1 MNGANVLSSR
11 LHARA
16 SACYAKAAVGGVHQN
31 RMNRTLYFFLSVI
44 KKIQYLTN
52 STRVSMKF
60 TSHFY
65 VLIACSF
72 VAACGT
78 VMQAEQTSFLSSYA
92 GLTTGAD
99 VGQATL
105 RAHSGIDPA
114 RVQLGEV
121 IMQSGVGVALSPE
134 ERNQLA
140 ALLRQQLQLRVL
152 EMPKNPRGQAAV
164 LRAAI
169 TRVETV
175 SPGLNTVGTLL
186 LIGPLD
192 RGGAAFEIEAVNPVN
207 GTQLTAMKLGH
218 YASISDL
225 RARFSRLEPTE
236 IAVRKSARNFVVLL
250 ADPIA
255 R

>member
-1 MNGANVLSSR
+1 
-11 LHARA
+11 
-16 SACYAKAAVGGVHQN
+16 
-31 RMNRTLYFFLSVI
+31 
-44 KKIQYLTN
+44 
-52 STRVSMKF
+52 MKL

-72 VAACGT
+72 LAACGT
-78 VMQAEQTSFLSSYA
+78 VMKAEQTSFLSSYA
-92 GLTTGAD
+92 GLTAGAD
-99 VGQATL
+99 EGQAIL

-121 IMQSGVGVALSPE
+121 ILQPGVGVALSPE

-152 EMPKNPRGQAAV
+152 EMPKNPTGQAAV

-169 TRVETV
+169 TKVETV

-192 RGGAAFEIEAVNPVN
+192 RGGAAFEIEAVDPIN
-207 GTQLTAMKLGH
+207 GKQLAAMKLGH
-218 YASISDL
+218 YAPITEL
-225 RARFSRLEPTE
+225 MARFSKLEPTE
-236 IAVRKSARNFVVLL
+236 IAVRKAAKDFVALL
-250 ADPIA
+250 ETPAA
-255 R
+255 K